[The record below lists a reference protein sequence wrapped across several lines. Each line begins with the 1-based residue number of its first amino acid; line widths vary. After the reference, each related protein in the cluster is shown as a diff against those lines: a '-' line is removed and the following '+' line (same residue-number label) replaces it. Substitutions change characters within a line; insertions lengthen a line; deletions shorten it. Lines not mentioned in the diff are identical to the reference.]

1 MSANIKSIAVRSD
14 AFKRLEAIAISEYRT
29 PDGQIM
35 AMCDLWVWEK
45 THGFRLAA
53 EKQKIDAPPKLS
65 VVQPIKKDGRGN
77 YVKTKQHREKLS
89 RALKGRV
96 VSAETKLK
104 ISQTARLKNAKK
116 RLEELKRQA
125 ALG

>member
-29 PDGQIM
+29 QDGQIM
-35 AMCDLWVWEK
+35 AMCDLWEK

-65 VVQPIKKDGRGN
+65 VVQPIKKDGRGK

-104 ISQTARLKNAKK
+104 ISQAARLKNAKK